1 MAQLVFD
8 IETAAFPFDSFDEAQ
23 QVGLL
28 KLAEKEETEERRE
41 KKREEIIR
49 RLGLHPFTAQVVA
62 IGMLNVE
69 SERGQVYYQ
78 AEGHESWRSEDG
90 LVEFESG
97 SEREIL
103 ERFWKIIERYDR
115 FITFNGRRFDCPFLM
130 IRSAI
135 HGIRPTRNLMP
146 YRYDFKVHCDLLDQL
161 TFYGALPLQ
170 WFTLDLACRAF
181 GIASPKSGGITG
193 LDVQELFSQGK
204 YREIAQYCLGDVVAT
219 AELYRRW
226 EPFLFLTR

>member
-8 IETAAFPFDSFDEAQ
+8 IETAAFPLDSFDEAQ
-23 QVGLL
+23 MGELL

-41 KKREEIIR
+41 RRREELIE
-49 RLGLHPFTAQVVA
+49 RLSLHPFTAQVVA

-69 SERGQVYYQ
+69 SNRGRVYYQ
-78 AEGHESWRSEDG
+78 AEEEESWRSDDG
-90 LVEFESG
+90 LIEFQSG
-97 SEREIL
+97 TEPQIL
-103 ERFWKIIERYDR
+103 QRFWETVKQYDR

-135 HGIRPTRNLMP
+135 HGIQPTRNLMP

-181 GIASPKSGGITG
+181 GIESPKRGGITG
-193 LDVQELFSQGK
+193 LDVKDLFSQGR
-204 YREIAQYCLGDVVAT
+204 YREIARYCLGDVRAT

-226 EPFLFLTR
+226 EALLSF

>member
-8 IETAAFPFDSFDEAQ
+8 IETAAFEIDSFDEVQ
-23 QVGLL
+23 KKGLL

-41 KKREEIIR
+41 KKREEIIE
-49 RLGLHPFTAQVVA
+49 RLSLHPFTAQVVA

-69 SERGQVYYQ
+69 SNRGRVYYQ
-78 AEGHESWRSEDG
+78 AEGEESWRSEDG
-90 LVEFESG
+90 LVEFEARTEKG
-97 SEREIL
+97 IL
-103 ERFWKIIERYDR
+103 EGFWETIRQYDR

-146 YRYDFKVHCDLLDQL
+146 YRYDWKIHCDLLDQL
-161 TFYGALPLQ
+161 TFYGALPLR
-170 WFTLDLACRAF
+170 WFTLDFVCRAF
-181 GIASPKSGGITG
+181 DIESPKSGGITG
-193 LDVQELFSQGK
+193 LDVKELFAQGE
-204 YREIAQYCLGDVVAT
+204 YREIAQYCLSDVVAT

-226 EPFLFLTR
+226 EAYLSFA

>member
-8 IETAAFPFDSFDEAQ
+8 IETAAFPMDSFDEAQ
-23 QVGLL
+23 KKELL
-28 KLAEKEETEERRE
+28 KLADKEETEERRE
-41 KKREEIIR
+41 RRREEIIE
-49 RLGLHPFTAQVVA
+49 RLSLHPFTAQVVA

-69 SERGQVYYQ
+69 SNRGRVYYQ
-78 AEGHESWRSEDG
+78 AEGEESWRSDDG
-90 LVEFESG
+90 LIEFESG
-97 SEREIL
+97 TELQIL
-103 ERFWKIIERYDR
+103 QWFWETVKGYDR

-181 GIASPKSGGITG
+181 GIESPKREGITG
-193 LDVQELFSQGK
+193 LDVKDLFSQGR
-204 YREIAQYCLGDVVAT
+204 YREIARYCLGDVRAT

-226 EPFLFLTR
+226 EALLSF